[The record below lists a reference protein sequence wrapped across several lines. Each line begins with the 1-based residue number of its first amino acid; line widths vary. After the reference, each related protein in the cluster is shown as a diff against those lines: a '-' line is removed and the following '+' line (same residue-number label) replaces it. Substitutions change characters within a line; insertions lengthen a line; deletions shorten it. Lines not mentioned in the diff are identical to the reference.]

1 MAVRVASSPA
11 RSMASASE
19 EGDPFPLESGSVV
32 DGMAPEEGMAQHI
45 RGSGESHSLCA
56 GAYLLPP
63 PGRFL

>member
-1 MAVRVASSPA
+1 MAI
-11 RSMASASE
+11 ASE

-56 GAYLLPP
+56 DVYLPP
-63 PGRFL
+63 LGGFSDGPSSGNGGD